1 MNGAWRQWMKERSVR
16 VAGGGWALLAAA
28 GLASGCASSSKGTRP
43 QAPGPAS
50 MRPVDSLN
58 LLTTPVALDLDRRPG
73 ADGFAVQ
80 VYATRL
86 GKAKTQPIRTGALEI
101 LLLDGVVALPSVG
114 EQVPLRIWRF
124 EAAELGAQ
132 AVDTAIGTGYRLT
145 LAWGSD
151 GPTLPMF
158 SVVARHVQP
167 DLSPVYSAP
176 SAVSSAVR

>member
-1 MNGAWRQWMKERSVR
+1 MNGLWRQHIGERGAR
-16 VAGGGWALLAAA
+16 LAGGGWALLAAA
-28 GLASGCASSSKGTRP
+28 ALASGCASSGKATRP
-43 QAPGPAS
+43 PPPGPVS
-50 MRPVDSLN
+50 TRPVDSLN
-58 LLTTPVALDLDRRPG
+58 LLTTPVALDLDRQPG

-101 LLLDGVVALPSVG
+101 LLLDGVVTSPGVR
-114 EQVPLRIWRF
+114 EQVPIRIWRF
-124 EAAELGAQ
+124 EAAELGAH
-132 AVDTAIGTGYRLT
+132 AVDTAIGAGYRLT
-145 LAWGSD
+145 LAWGSN

-167 DLSPVYSAP
+167 DLPPVYSAP